1 MGKFEEILLS
11 DLSNKKKMELLDKLQ
26 KGEPLNLMT
35 KKDIMND
42 LNLTEEEKKEM
53 IGRLK

>member
-42 LNLTEEEKKEM
+42 MNLTAEEKKEM